1 MSTPLSNTLVLWYAE
16 HGRDLPWRQPSEI
29 CDQRP
34 DAYRVW
40 LSEIILQQTTV
51 RQGTDYYL
59 RFVQRWPS
67 VSDLAAASEDEV
79 LREWQGLGYYSRAR
93 NLHRAA
99 QLIAQSGSFPS
110 TYAELRALPG
120 VGPYTA
126 AAIASIAYGLPH
138 AVVDGNVYRVLSRY
152 YGIDTPIDTPEGRR
166 LFAQL
171 AQEELDLH
179 DPARHNQALMDFG
192 ATQCTPHSP
201 RCESCPL
208 SSGCQ
213 ALAEG
218 HVDAL
223 PVKARRTQVQQLT
236 LHYVLVHTPSGLYL
250 RQRPQRGIWA
260 RLWELPTFDAVSTLL
275 SPRSV
280 RSLPGSPS
288 VRSLPESPSLRSLP
302 ESPSVLSLPE
312 SPADLGTYH
321 HQLTHRAIT
330 CHASVLAVPEGTQ
343 VADYIHISW
352 EELDDYALPQLIL
365 NIIAQWRNKH
375 SA

>member
-1 MSTPLSNTLVLWYAE
+1 MPPPLSNTLALWYAE

-171 AQEELDLH
+171 AQEELDLR
-179 DPARHNQALMDFG
+179 DPARHNQAIMDFG

-201 RCESCPL
+201 RCELCPL

-213 ALAEG
+213 ALAAG
-218 HVDAL
+218 HIDAL

-236 LHYVLVHTPSGLYL
+236 LHYVLVHTPRGLYL

-260 RLWELPTFDAVSTLL
+260 RLWELPTFDAVQALL

-280 RSLPGSPS
+280 R
-288 VRSLPESPSLRSLP
+288 
-302 ESPSVLSLPE
+302 LPE

-365 NIIAQWRNKH
+365 NIIAQWTDTH

>member
-1 MSTPLSNTLVLWYAE
+1 MSTPLSNTLALWYAE

-67 VSDLAAASEDEV
+67 VNDLAAASEDEV

-138 AVVDGNVYRVLSRY
+138 AVVDGNVYRVLARY
-152 YGIDTPIDTPEGRR
+152 HGIDTPIDTPEGRR
-166 LFAQL
+166 LFAAL
-171 AQEELDLH
+171 AQEELDLR
-179 DPARHNQALMDFG
+179 DPARHNQAIMDFG

-201 RCESCPL
+201 HCELCPL
-208 SSGCQ
+208 AAGCQ
-213 ALAEG
+213 ALATGRTE
-218 HVDAL
+218 HL

-236 LHYVLVHTPSGLYL
+236 LSYVLVHTPTGLYL

-260 RLWELPTFDAVSTLL
+260 RLWELVHHDDCEHIAASGAEEPI
-275 SPRSV
+275 
-280 RSLPGSPS
+280 
-288 VRSLPESPSLRSLP
+288 
-302 ESPSVLSLPE
+302 
-312 SPADLGTYH
+312 GTYH

-330 CHASVLAVPEGTQ
+330 CHATALSVAEGT
-343 VADYIHISW
+343 VLDDYTHIRW
-352 EELDDYALPQLIL
+352 EELDDYALPRLIQ
-365 NIIAQWRNKH
+365 NIITQWTNHH